1 LLKNQTE
8 KRAVLTE
15 KQTNLEQRGQTRELF
30 TEKEAPIPVAQTK
43 EEALAVEQPPTAAPT
58 EVVKE
63 EPKADTKTMDLFGE
77 ANLLRTAINNGD
89 ESAIERATKIEEQ
102 RQRKAR
108 NAKVEEEK
116 TTTDLYEAVADT
128 LNNASGWDYQHCGRS
143 RYEDATEMVNNLENH
158 DFTAKEVSKFV
169 KDFMA
174 ETETPPTIKDI
185 AIGVADRVGAMITL
199 NRYEDLTFHV
209 NIK

>member
-1 LLKNQTE
+1 MKHTHTIHTDHY
-8 KRAVLTE
+8 AVNVNGKYVCQMSALT
-15 KQTNLEQRGQTRELF
+15 QNIVDADIF
-30 TEKEAPIPVAQTK
+30 TYDDAQ
-43 EEALAVEQPPTAAPT
+43 
-58 EVVKE
+58 
-63 EPKADTKTMDLFGE
+63 
-77 ANLLRTAINNGD
+77 
-89 ESAIERATKIEEQ
+89 
-102 RQRKAR
+102 
-108 NAKVEEEK
+108 EEK
-116 TTTDLYEAVADT
+116 NDWDFSDPNNSVVITPITYEMTTTDLYEAVADT
-128 LNNASGWDYQHCGRS
+128 LNNANGWDYQHCGRS
-143 RYEDATEMVNNLENH
+143 RYEDATEMVSNLENH

>member
-1 LLKNQTE
+1 MKHTH
-8 KRAVLTE
+8 TIH
-15 KQTNLEQRGQTRELF
+15 T
-30 TEKEAPIPVAQTK
+30 
-43 EEALAVEQPPTAAPT
+43 
-58 EVVKE
+58 
-63 EPKADTKTMDLFGE
+63 DLFMVAVIGNTTEYVGHRTQLYNLPDNAGHYTQENAEDVME
-77 ANLLRTAINNGD
+77 AMQD
-89 ESAIERATKIEEQ
+89 KYPSC
-102 RQRKAR
+102 
-108 NAKVEEEK
+108 KVEMQPVTEEK

-128 LNNASGWDYQHCGRS
+128 LNNANGWDYQHCGRS
-143 RYEDATEMVNNLENH
+143 RYEDATEMVSNLENH

-209 NIK
+209 NIR

>member
-1 LLKNQTE
+1 MKHTH
-8 KRAVLTE
+8 TIH
-15 KQTNLEQRGQTRELF
+15 TNLHTVCIDGNYITDEGLDTD
-30 TEKEAPIPVAQTK
+30 I
-43 EEALAVEQPPTAAPT
+43 ALAEHFTQERA
-58 EVVKE
+58 EDIKDE
-63 EPKADTKTMDLFGE
+63 WRLNMPKADVVIAPVT
-77 ANLLRTAINNGD
+77 
-89 ESAIERATKIEEQ
+89 EEI
-102 RQRKAR
+102 
-108 NAKVEEEK
+108 

-128 LNNASGWDYQHCGRS
+128 LNNANGWDYQHCGRS

>member
-1 LLKNQTE
+1 MKHTH
-8 KRAVLTE
+8 TIH
-15 KQTNLEQRGQTRELF
+15 TNLHTVCIDGNYITNEGVLSTD
-30 TEKEAPIPVAQTK
+30 I
-43 EEALAVEQPPTAAPT
+43 ALAEHFTQ
-58 EVVKE
+58 
-63 EPKADTKTMDLFGE
+63 
-77 ANLLRTAINNGD
+77 
-89 ESAIERATKIEEQ
+89 ERAEDIKDEWRYNMPTYNVVISPVTEE
-102 RQRKAR
+102 
-108 NAKVEEEK
+108 V

-128 LNNASGWDYQHCGRS
+128 LNNANGWDYQHCGRS